1 MEVNTVSTV
10 PTSTNGEGDGEGFI
24 GNVNAEDPNTST
36 PPSNKE
42 VATSS
47 PPTSNNINSTD
58 PFSKFLDEM
67 GDTSDIDEDDND
79 DEDNKSI
86 KEETSPPANT
96 EVQPPP
102 PPPEIGNNN
111 MSAFSSPLLLQSEN
125 NIIDPSHILNQQ
137 LLMTV
142 PLRPTLSSS
151 SAGLNDSSHTPLLN
165 GENIMLTFSNETTPT
180 GLGGGGNRS
189 PQRSDQG
196 GSSTPLG
203 ISPSGLHIVTEMAA
217 LEQSHHTLNEG
228 ESYNNDTTTG
238 NNNNNDE
245 DAEMNISPLEI
256 SPSSSAPL
264 NNNNAH
270 SPPPESIHSG
280 KITTLSPPPLSKA
293 NSCDND
299 GYADHDRSHNI
310 SGTQSLFSRDGGS
323 ISRGRLGSS
332 DLQLQQQQQQQQQP
346 QTVAS
351 AGGNTAQSKK
361 KRPPLPPRWA
371 IGGGGGGGL
380 NTGVAS
386 SHHAGMQPVSSGH
399 VQSGGDMVD
408 VVPSHLPPPK
418 AIATSHRR
426 VFSTGDASFLSNLTD
441 PNMDS
446 DGVGDDNSP
455 PLAVAVPNVLPP
467 TANNNSANS
476 NKSLPK
482 NPAAARK
489 RGVSWDFIAP
499 SHSESDSGINRY
511 KDEEEAAFNT
521 LGILQPVLPDD
532 EEDVNI
538 GGDNDLMIGG
548 DLMQPILLDDD
559 VADEEDIEA
568 PVLGSSE
575 PDFLPPPPPPPPEK
589 VVQKRHNPSKS
600 GVSLLS
606 TLKLNSSFTSRS
618 GVSVT
623 KPKKDHTEFE
633 DEAEQAILN
642 ALAAHSMSAKSDD
655 QIDTAD
661 QITDLEDDPDIAN
674 LESKLEDDDDKEEG
688 DESIPS
694 QILPKQHHKT
704 ISALTTANF
713 EHDSSPKQHD
723 RKSGDCIFEDSAWT
737 SNYDAQG
744 RIDGT
749 LPEEQNTNQLPSV
762 VAAAAATSSSPS
774 LISRLT
780 SGGKKT
786 NDLSQGTLTSK
797 QMKKGETSPR
807 QDTPQKQSKLS
818 DTIVKDPTTITGLRH
833 RRSNTIAAKT
843 MVEELA
849 EIAALHSGDDFHESL
864 HKRTDTAMKLQTKD
878 KGGIN
883 NLLAGVN
890 ILAQHEEDASEA
902 DGKAPV
908 HDTGGTTNLE
918 DIIEED
924 EPQDEE
930 MGNANNSSKKDT
942 PSQKRPSTLDKRSE
956 TMYRMKIW
964 YHDLIEPKLP
974 QFWKAAKHHICFIM
988 MPLLI
993 VAFILFY
1000 ACGNPMTGSTA
1011 DKAAEGTEDAF
1022 AEDDWNTA
1030 VHASFS
1036 WWALF
1041 FCRQTFILAC
1051 VKTGEV
1057 ISIDILAL
1065 RTPLF
1070 LKVIGSFA
1078 TLMLVQARGWPY
1090 VLTFWSISDFC
1101 VLYGNNPFSHHWL
1114 FWQDKLDIFNANNP
1128 PGQFLESEFYLRL
1141 LLAALLIGLLTSLKR
1156 LWLATS
1162 LGKRSYYHYGPE
1174 LEVILAKMLMISQV
1188 SHLARQLEEK
1198 ILTSRVG
1205 ISDGYTNAMRHSNI
1219 GIPGLGTSD
1228 SEDTMDQKGNTFS
1241 FDELDNG

>member
-1 MEVNTVSTV
+1 MVKVLLAMLMPKTQTL
-10 PTSTNGEGDGEGFI
+10 
-24 GNVNAEDPNTST
+24 
-36 PPSNKE
+36 
-42 VATSS
+42 VAASS
-47 PPTSNNINSTD
+47 PPTSNNNNSTD

-203 ISPSGLHIVTEMAA
+203 VSPSGLHIVTEMAA

-228 ESYNNDTTTG
+228 ESNNDTTTN

-293 NSCDND
+293 NSSDND

-332 DLQLQQQQQQQQQP
+332 DLQQQQQQP

-467 TANNNSANS
+467 PANNNSANN
-476 NKSLPK
+476 NKPLPK

-499 SHSESDSGINRY
+499 SHSESDSLNNNRY

-532 EEDVNI
+532 EDVNV
-538 GGDNDLMIGG
+538 GGSGDNDLMIG

-559 VADEEDIEA
+559 VAEEEDIEA
-568 PVLGSSE
+568 PVLGSSA
-575 PDFLPPPPPPPPEK
+575 PDFLPPPPPPPPSEK
-589 VVQKRHNPSKS
+589 AVQKRHNTSKS

-642 ALAAHSMSAKSDD
+642 ALAAHSMSVKPDD
-655 QIDTAD
+655 QMDIAD
-661 QITDLEDDPDIAN
+661 QITDLEDGREDDNN
-674 LESKLEDDDDKEEG
+674 LESKEDDDNKEEG

-694 QILPKQHHKT
+694 QIVPKQHHKT

-713 EHDSSPKQHD
+713 EHEQHE

-762 VAAAAATSSSPS
+762 VAAATAATSSSPS

-780 SGGKKT
+780 SGGKKA
-786 NDLSQGTLTSK
+786 NDSSQGTLASK
-797 QMKKGETSPR
+797 QINKGDTSPR

-818 DTIVKDPTTITGLRH
+818 DTVVKDPTTITGLRH

-843 MVEELA
+843 MVDELA
-849 EIAALHSGDDFHESL
+849 EIAALHSGEDFHESL

-878 KGGIN
+878 KGGID
-883 NLLAGVN
+883 NLLAGIN
-890 ILAQHEEDASEA
+890 ILAQHEEDASKSE
-902 DGKAPV
+902 GKPPI
-908 HDTGGTTNLE
+908 HDTEGTTNLE

-930 MGNANNSSKKDT
+930 MGNANNSSKKEN
-942 PSQKRPSTLDKRSE
+942 PSQKRPSTFEAKRSE
-956 TMYRMKIW
+956 TMYHMKIW

-1000 ACGNPMTGSTA
+1000 ACGNPMAGSHEETI
-1011 DKAAEGTEDAF
+1011 AEGEKDAFTEDS
-1022 AEDDWNTA
+1022 WNPT

-1036 WWALF
+1036 WWFLLL
-1041 FCRQTFILAC
+1041 CRQTFVLAC

-1090 VLTFWSISDFC
+1090 VLTFWAISDFC
-1101 VLYGNNPFSHHWL
+1101 FLYGNNPFSHHWL

-1141 LLAALLIGLLTSLKR
+1141 LLAALCVGLLTSFKR

-1188 SHLARQLEEK
+1188 SHLARQIEDLK
-1198 ILTSRVG
+1198 IVTSRVG
-1205 ISDGYTNAMRHSNI
+1205 ISDGYTNAMKHSNI